1 MDNTIGEIDSI
12 FIEDKY
18 RGQGIGKELMKN
30 AINWLHSKNVSIQ
43 KILVGVGNEK
53 VIEYYRE
60 FGFYPLHIVLQKI

>member
-1 MDNTIGEIDSI
+1 
-12 FIEDKY
+12 
-18 RGQGIGKELMKN
+18 MKN